1 MLTSMTFELQKQ
13 HEDMDAYTIV
23 YHMREVF
30 DEAARSKG
38 SRSLNCSSALSWMR
52 GHL

>member
-1 MLTSMTFELQKQ
+1 MLASMTFELQKQ
-13 HEDMDAYTIV
+13 HKDMDAYTIV

-30 DEAARSKG
+30 DELARSKG
-38 SRSLNCSSALSWMR
+38 SRSLKCSFALSCMR